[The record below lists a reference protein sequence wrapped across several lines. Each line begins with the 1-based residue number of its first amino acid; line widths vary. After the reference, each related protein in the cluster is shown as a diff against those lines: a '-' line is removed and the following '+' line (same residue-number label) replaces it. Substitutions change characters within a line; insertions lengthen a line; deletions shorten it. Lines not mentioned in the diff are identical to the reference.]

1 MRRLALLSL
10 ASVAAAVS
18 AAPMAEA
25 QSRRVVVVQQRAP
38 VVLTVRP
45 RSFLDAGRVA
55 PVGSQNLYASGQIQQ
70 YVNMPPYHN
79 MRDRFGEGVLPDA
92 IHGPFVGARN
102 PFGPGIFQQ

>member
-1 MRRLALLSL
+1 MRRFALLSL
-10 ASVAAAVS
+10 ATVAAAVS
-18 AAPMAEA
+18 AAPVAEA
-25 QSRRVVVVQQRAP
+25 QTRRVVVRQQAP

-45 RSFLDAGRVA
+45 RSFLDAGRIA

-79 MRDRFGEGVLPDA
+79 MRDQFGEGLLPDA
-92 IHGPFVGARN
+92 IHGTFVGGRN

>member
-1 MRRLALLSL
+1 MRCFVLVGL
-10 ASVAAAVS
+10 ASVAAAVG

-25 QSRRVVVVQQRAP
+25 QSRRVPVAQQRAP

-55 PVGSQNLYASGQIQQ
+55 QVGSQNLYASGQIPQ

-102 PFGPGIFQQ
+102 PFVPSLFQQ